1 MSQYEEIPDTAG
13 LLLLPFSLIETS
25 CHSFSLTTFTVA
37 LDSTLNGK
45 FDIDESNSLLL
56 NSISVK
62 ILVST

>member
-37 LDSTLNGK
+37 LDSTLGK